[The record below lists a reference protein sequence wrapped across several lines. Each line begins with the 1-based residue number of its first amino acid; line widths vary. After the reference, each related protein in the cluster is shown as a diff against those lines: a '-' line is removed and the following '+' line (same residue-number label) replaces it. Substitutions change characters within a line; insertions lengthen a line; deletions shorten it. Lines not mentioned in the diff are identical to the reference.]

1 MATARRP
8 PPEPR
13 SPEPAEQP
21 PDLRIRS
28 MTEADL
34 PKVLEIENE
43 SFTAPWSPES
53 FRTLLGRRDTTLL
66 VAEEKGEG
74 APGAEG
80 AAGGATP
87 AIVAYAVFWSVL
99 EQGELANLAVRSDRR
114 GRGVGAALLDRVL
127 ELARLRDIR
136 TVYLEVRASN
146 EGARALYRTRDFE
159 ELGRREDYYKN
170 PKEDALVL
178 RKELE

>member
-13 SPEPAEQP
+13 SPEPAERP

-34 PKVLEIENE
+34 PKVVEIENE

-66 VAEEKGEG
+66 VAEEKEG
-74 APGAEG
+74 DAPG
-80 AAGGATP
+80 GG
-87 AIVAYAVFWSVL
+87 IVAYAVFWSVL
-99 EQGELANLAVRSDRR
+99 EQGELANLAVRSDHR
-114 GRGVGAALLDRVL
+114 GRGVGSALLDRVL

-146 EGARALYRTRDFE
+146 EGARALYRSRDFE

>member
-1 MATARRP
+1 
-8 PPEPR
+8 
-13 SPEPAEQP
+13 
-21 PDLRIRS
+21 

-66 VAEEKGEG
+66 VAEEKGE
-74 APGAEG
+74 ED
-80 AAGGATP
+80 AAGAGEATP

-114 GRGVGAALLDRVL
+114 GRGVGSALLDRVL